1 MIQKPIFV
9 FLSTFISLTLIFF
22 LFPINLFDGKIVY
35 EDSFKEHIIDAP
47 LSLSYFI
54 GLGYDESDMVSVK
67 DFYLTIKGAIMA
79 LILIFGFPILLAFR
93 VYFKNNKN

>member
-1 MIQKPIFV
+1 MVQNPIFV
-9 FLSTFISLTLIFF
+9 FLSTFLSLILIFF

-35 EDSFKEHIIDAP
+35 EYSSKEHIIDAP

-67 DFYLTIKGAIMA
+67 EFYLTIKGSIMA
-79 LILIFGFPILLAFR
+79 SILIFGFPTLLALR
-93 VYFKNNKN
+93 VYLKSKKN